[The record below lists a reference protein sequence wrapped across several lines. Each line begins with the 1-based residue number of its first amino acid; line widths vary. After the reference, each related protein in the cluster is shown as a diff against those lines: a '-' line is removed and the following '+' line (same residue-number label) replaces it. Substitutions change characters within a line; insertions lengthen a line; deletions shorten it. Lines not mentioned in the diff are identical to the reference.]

1 MRNELKRQSFC
12 GSKVIN
18 VLNNGV
24 KIWGVRDFIFEP
36 NKVVDT
42 EDFDLSSWV
51 KLRYLI
57 EIKDEVKDE
66 SIIDEYGE
74 KIEDIDLK
82 NVEDEKEDEFNE
94 QVISKEIDEV
104 VIDNKEEDTYEDEN
118 EDENEEEE
126 DDSDI
131 EKNDIKYEM
140 VEDGFKCTI
149 CGKVLKSE
157 KRMSTHIRK
166 KHSELESN

>member
-1 MRNELKRQSFC
+1 MPKYMMINGLKKHPFDGFRN
-12 GSKVIN
+12 KV
-18 VLNNGV
+18 LENGI
-24 KIWGVRDFIFEP
+24 KVRENISFIFEP

-42 EDFDLSSWV
+42 GDFDLSSWV
-51 KLRYLI
+51 EAKYLV
-57 EIKDEVKDE
+57 EVKE
-66 SIIDEYGE
+66 EKNIIDEHDE
-74 KIEDIDLK
+74 KKEDIDLEK
-82 NVEDEKEDEFNE
+82 LEDEKLDESDE
-94 QVISKEIDEV
+94 EVVSKETLEV
-104 VIDNKEEDTYEDEN
+104 IIDNKEEYIDEDDEDE
-118 EDENEEEE
+118 EEN

-166 KHSELESN
+166 KHSKLESN